1 MAFQHSSTR
10 EKKPLDFYPTPPELT
25 KVILPQLEK
34 FKGWACL
41 WEPCCGD
48 GAISDQ
54 LKLDGH
60 KVWSTDIHD
69 YGYGIGQ
76 QAKCDFLEQEK
87 VPPGTRCIVTNPPYD
102 RTLCPKIVRHALKLM
117 EPVKGS
123 VFMLLRH
130 NWNTAGGRADLFEWP
145 YRGKHTMMW
154 RPHWFERKPGDA
166 TPMHSY
172 SWFEWDWSLPKDH
185 EPREFHITRG
195 KDS

>member
-1 MAFQHSSTR
+1 MSFQHSSSYD
-10 EKKPLDFYPTPPELT
+10 KKPLDFYPTPPELT

-34 FKGWACL
+34 FKGFSL
-41 WEPCCGD
+41 VWEPCCGD
-48 GAISDQ
+48 GAISKE
-54 LKLDGH
+54 LVAAGH
-60 KVWSTDIHD
+60 SVRSTDISN
-69 YGYGIGQ
+69 YGYKGQ
-76 QAKCDFLEQEK
+76 ITELDFLTRT
-87 VPPGTRCIVTNPPYD
+87 VAIPGTRCIITNPPYD
-102 RTLCPKIVRHALKLM
+102 RNLCPKIVRHAVNLM

-154 RPHWFERKPGDA
+154 RPHWFERKPGDP